1 MNDMTVCIP
10 LNSDGTI
17 HDRLG
22 QANVV
27 AICHVHDGQ
36 VSDWTEHVVEWDTT
50 YGVDVLGVHH
60 PRVIRFLQ
68 SNDVDTVVAN
78 NVCDIMQSTLP
89 TLGITVHTDVTGDA
103 RTAVTAMVVA
113 A

>member
-1 MNDMTVCIP
+1 MTVCVP

-17 HDRLG
+17 HNRLG

-36 VSDWTEHVVEWDTT
+36 VTDWDEHVVEWDTT

-68 SNDVDTVVAN
+68 DQHVTAVVAD

-89 TLGITVHTDVTGDA
+89 TLGITVSTGHSGDA
-103 RTAVTAMVVA
+103 RSAVEAAVLVA
-113 A
+113 